1 MSLKN
6 FLHKSSS
13 LSDQNT
19 TPAREIKPA
28 LTGLFE
34 DILISGSS
42 LRVRVTGKS
51 MAPFLMGGEIVTLKK
66 VPSASFRRGDLV
78 LFRDSQGLPFLHRII
93 KMDRAASTVQTK
105 GDALLRPDKPIHHN
119 QVLGKVFM
127 IERVPL
133 HPGSATIN
141 MESHRWIIMNY
152 LIATVYSIKS
162 RIYCSLSTI

>member
-1 MSLKN
+1 MSLKS
-6 FLHKSSS
+6 FLHKTSS

-42 LRVRVTGKS
+42 LRVRVTGRS

-105 GDALLRPDKPIHHN
+105 GDALRYRDRPVNSDN
-119 QVLGKVFM
+119 VLGRVCM
-127 IERVPL
+127 IEKEKALFGLKYLNV
-133 HPGSATIN
+133 
-141 MESHRWIIMNY
+141 ESISWRTVNY
-152 LIATVYSIKS
+152 FIAIYSIIKS
-162 RIYCSLSTI
+162 KL